1 MIMKQLSLLSC
12 LLLCVLNGL
21 SAQTSPNDSIA
32 KAQVREIKLS
42 ERYIHAEAISPAGF
56 YDATAAALDELR
68 VNVAYMETDQGK
80 GKEETQATLQRLD
93 SLCRKITYKQM
104 SMFKAFVYVSLNA
117 LAGIPEEPAPTAA
130 APSETATV
138 PSDTAAVSSEPP
150 AEVPQPEA
158 PALAADS
165 IAPDTPAEAEFTVPD
180 TVPDTT
186 PDTAPDTALV
196 AVADTI
202 TDSVT
207 DTVADT
213 TPVIAPDTVAVAPA
227 VKAPAATPQ
236 AEALP
241 ADTLPEKHQ
250 RVIGDLLALDT
261 YEGVMLYLNAMKE
274 DGRLM
279 YGKMSALRRPEEAYL
294 IIVKDGQLLTIL
306 DRGDNPRTNLKT
318 RQPED
323 LRKYKGHAV
332 IWLKVF

>member
-93 SLCRKITYKQM
+93 SLYRKITYKQM

-117 LAGIPEEPAPTAA
+117 LAGIPEEPAPTAP

-138 PSDTAAVSSEPP
+138 PPGTATAPSDTAAVSSEPP
-150 AEVPQPEA
+150 AEAPQPEM
-158 PALAADS
+158 PPLAADS

-186 PDTAPDTALV
+186 P
-196 AVADTI
+196 
-202 TDSVT
+202 
-207 DTVADT
+207 
-213 TPVIAPDTVAVAPA
+213 VIAPVAV
-227 VKAPAATPQ
+227 
-236 AEALP
+236 

-279 YGKMSALRRPEEAYL
+279 YGKMSTLRRPEEAYL

>member
-93 SLCRKITYKQM
+93 SLYRKITYKQM

-117 LAGIPEEPAPTAA
+117 LAGIPEEPAPTAP

-138 PSDTAAVSSEPP
+138 PPGTATAPSDTAAVSSDPP
-150 AEVPQPEA
+150 AEAPQPEM

-186 PDTAPDTALV
+186 PDTAPV
-196 AVADTI
+196 A
-202 TDSVT
+202 
-207 DTVADT
+207 VADT
-213 TPVIAPDTVAVAPA
+213 TPVIAPDTVAAAPA
-227 VKAPAATPQ
+227 VKTPAAAPQ

>member
-165 IAPDTPAEAEFTVPD
+165 IAPDTPAEAEFTIPD

-279 YGKMSALRRPEEAYL
+279 YGKMSTLRRPEEAYL

-323 LRKYKGHAV
+323 LRKYKGYAV

>member
-68 VNVAYMETDQGK
+68 VNVAYRETDQGK

-93 SLCRKITYKQM
+93 SLYRKITYKQM

-117 LAGIPEEPAPTAA
+117 LAGIPEEPAPTAP

-138 PSDTAAVSSEPP
+138 PPGTATAPSDTAAVSSEPP
-150 AEVPQPEA
+150 AEAPQPEI

-186 PDTAPDTALV
+186 PVIAPV
-196 AVADTI
+196 A
-202 TDSVT
+202 
-207 DTVADT
+207 VADT
-213 TPVIAPDTVAVAPA
+213 TPVIAPDTVAAAPA
-227 VKAPAATPQ
+227 VKTPAAAPQ